1 MIKTNKKFETSDG
14 RSLVELMIALTI
26 SLVILI
32 ALVTLF
38 VVNKQ
43 TYRLTDDKARLD
55 EEGRLALNLISFHV
69 RMAGYGALLT
79 AKPVDATKTPFTNF
93 MSPSQQLNYSGAPKL
108 EAIQGCSGGFV
119 DASSVIHAC
128 TNRESADAI
137 IVRYVVDS
145 DNANVNSA
153 NLPTD
158 CLGQKI
164 IVKPSVVENRF
175 FIATNASTQRPEL
188 YCVGNGGTAANA
200 ANFTSSPQP
209 IVENVSDMRI
219 LYGIDSDGDQSVDAF
234 YSAEAIS
241 ALPEPN
247 WSRVVSAQICLVMM
261 SANNGLVSQRQQ
273 YRNCDGALI
282 NASDL
287 RLYSTF
293 STVTALRSRASG
305 SSL

>member
-1 MIKTNKKFETSDG
+1 MNANRKFEHFYG

-26 SLVILI
+26 SMVILI

-38 VVNKQ
+38 VANKQ

-55 EEGRLALNLISFHV
+55 EEGRLALNLISFHL
-69 RMAGYGALLT
+69 RMAGYGALVS
-79 AKPVDATKTPFTNF
+79 AKPIDVMKAPFTNF
-93 MSPSQQLNYSGAPKL
+93 LSPSQLQNYSGAPKL

-119 DASSVIHAC
+119 DASSVIHVC
-128 TNRESADAI
+128 NNGDRADAI
-137 IVRYVVDS
+137 IIRYVVDS
-145 DNANVNSA
+145 NNANVNAA

-158 CLGQKI
+158 CLGQK
-164 IVKPSVVENRF
+164 VVVTPSVVENRF
-175 FIATNASTQRPEL
+175 FIATNPSTQRSEL
-188 YCVGNGGTAANA
+188 YCVGNGGTVSNVTS
-200 ANFTSSPQP
+200 FTSSPQP

-219 LYGIDSDGDQSVDAF
+219 SYGLDFDGDQSVDAF

-261 SANNGLVSQRQQ
+261 SANNGLTTHRQQ
-273 YRNCDGALI
+273 YRNCNGAI
-282 NASDL
+282 TNASDL

-293 STVTALRSRASG
+293 STVVALRSRASG
-305 SSL
+305 STL